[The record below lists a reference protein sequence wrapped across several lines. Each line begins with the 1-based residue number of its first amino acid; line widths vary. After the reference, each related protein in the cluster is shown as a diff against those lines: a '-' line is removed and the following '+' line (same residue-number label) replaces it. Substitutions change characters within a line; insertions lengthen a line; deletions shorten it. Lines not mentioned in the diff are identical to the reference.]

1 VPYILAVLTF
11 IETRL
16 FTRLA
21 DEYLGEEGL
30 LALQVHLLAQ
40 PDLGKLIPG
49 SGGVRKLRW
58 GLPGRGKRGGLR
70 VIYYLRQAQE
80 EIWLLT
86 LYAKSVSDNIS
97 VTTLRKI
104 KATIDG

>member
-1 VPYILAVLTF
+1 MVTF
-11 IETRL
+11 IETKL

-21 DEYLGEEGL
+21 DEYLGDDGL

-40 PDLGKLIPG
+40 PEIGKLIAG

-58 GLPGRGKRGGLR
+58 AMPGRGKRGSLR
-70 VIYYLRQAQE
+70 VIYFLRMKQE
-80 EIWLLT
+80 EVWLLT
-86 LYAKSVSDNIS
+86 LYAKNVSDNIS
-97 VTTLRKI
+97 TAALKKI

>member
-1 VPYILAVLTF
+1 MVTF
-11 IETRL
+11 IQTKL

-21 DEYLGEEGL
+21 DEYLGDDGL

-40 PDLGKLIPG
+40 PEIGKVIAG

-58 GLPGRGKRGGLR
+58 AMPGRGKRGSLR
-70 VIYYLRQAQE
+70 VIYFLRMKQE
-80 EIWLLT
+80 EVWLLT
-86 LYAKSVSDNIS
+86 LYAKNVSDNIPAAA
-97 VTTLRKI
+97 LKKI